1 LATGNEDQKVRL
13 WDGAKGKHFGDLEG
27 HFKPV
32 QAVAWSFDSHH
43 LASASED
50 RTVRVWW
57 LGDQ

>member
-1 LATGNEDQKVRL
+1 MGRKLAGTLLAT
-13 WDGAKGKHFGDLEG
+13 LEG

-32 QAVAWSFDSHH
+32 QAVAWSYDSHH